1 MKKQPFLTNVK
12 KWLFLYDIYNIIPK
26 YINGG
31 KLMKQ
36 KNRFMLKILAVIYC
50 IAGCGFAL
58 LAILGLT
65 SPISAIL
72 VDITSI
78 FGYFGMNVYFKKY
91 PEAENFKYAASI
103 GTGILYLF
111 MVITTKFDTIYVIGL
126 TVGLIYVIYA
136 EIKLT
141 IFVAIEIVLINILCL
156 SMCFARGLMMSDN
169 PINYTDTLV

>member
-78 FGYFGMNVYFKKY
+78 FGYFSDLLTLYFAKDKSQANLMAMVGAKWDIQFAKFQHGMRNYNAYQV
-91 PEAENFKYAASI
+91 
-103 GTGILYLF
+103 
-111 MVITTKFDTIYVIGL
+111 
-126 TVGLIYVIYA
+126 
-136 EIKLT
+136 
-141 IFVAIEIVLINILCL
+141 IEIISAIRDFDAKSKGVGSRQNEYDLLKDLIFHIISAPGNID
-156 SMCFARGLMMSDN
+156 F
-169 PINYTDTLV
+169 